1 MICTIIVFSVFS
13 VVNAQ
18 TVICPTGYTCA
29 PIAAQPI
36 GCPVGYVCT
45 PTNPITPVPTPVP
58 PSIPVPID
66 PPCYQFS
73 VDFNA
78 NNLNVDVIA
87 LQTQLIFD
95 GFDIPAISLG
105 RASKGYFGSQT
116 VEALKKYQQ
125 SKGLFAS
132 GILDSLTRQKIN
144 SLSGCVQPP
153 STGVVLSVRTD
164 KSQYVSG
171 EEIVV
176 YFKAYNN
183 GKQPMTLKFNS
194 GCQTAYSIARYDSTN
209 NQACA
214 ASLTE
219 VTILPQSPYYWEMK
233 HAPAQYK
240 IPVGQYKLE
249 GRVLASNYSL
259 LGALPYVITITDST
273 QQSATEQVK
282 CVFSGSTSQQTC
294 YTATNSAPLSYR
306 CSGIEACTISV
317 SGTIGT
323 QLSWKSNCENN
334 MILPITTID
343 GNNEYANFNCAVTNG
358 NLPPVING
366 LDAPTTLSIGQTGT
380 WTIKAYDPEN
390 GPLSYSVTWGDEY
403 KNAAGQNT
411 LTTPLVQQ
419 FTQSATFTHSYSDV
433 GVYSVNVRVKDNAG
447 LTSQTSAS
455 VNVINVGSNNPV
467 NNPPKIIGFPAISE
481 NIQPGQMV
489 NFSWTATDPDNDY
502 LAWSIDWGDNI
513 GQEGTCPVYSD
524 QASSGGIKSSSSPT
538 LTTSHSW
545 SSSGI
550 YMIKVTVSDCRG
562 GTDSNSFRIEVGNS
576 TNSYHSADINHD
588 MKIDGSELTAFQ
600 ELFDYRSGTVRTGE
614 YNVNLIATRDIPSS
628 GSAYIYRPGTGSHTG
643 PTHSADTNKDW
654 QISLTE
660 LLRVIELK
668 NASGYKVQAG
678 TEDGFAPVM
687 STATVGASPYSAA
700 ILDALKVWY
709 SRKTQ

>member
-1 MICTIIVFSVFS
+1 IRFNLYSLICTIIVFSVFS

-282 CVFSGSTSQQTC
+282 CVFSGSTSQQT
-294 YTATNSAPLSYR
+294 
-306 CSGIEACTISV
+306 
-317 SGTIGT
+317 
-323 QLSWKSNCENN
+323 
-334 MILPITTID
+334 
-343 GNNEYANFNCAVTNG
+343 
-358 NLPPVING
+358 
-366 LDAPTTLSIGQTGT
+366 
-380 WTIKAYDPEN
+380 
-390 GPLSYSVTWGDEY
+390 
-403 KNAAGQNT
+403 
-411 LTTPLVQQ
+411 
-419 FTQSATFTHSYSDV
+419 
-433 GVYSVNVRVKDNAG
+433 
-447 LTSQTSAS
+447 
-455 VNVINVGSNNPV
+455 
-467 NNPPKIIGFPAISE
+467 
-481 NIQPGQMV
+481 
-489 NFSWTATDPDNDY
+489 
-502 LAWSIDWGDNI
+502 
-513 GQEGTCPVYSD
+513 
-524 QASSGGIKSSSSPT
+524 
-538 LTTSHSW
+538 
-545 SSSGI
+545 
-550 YMIKVTVSDCRG
+550 
-562 GTDSNSFRIEVGNS
+562 
-576 TNSYHSADINHD
+576 
-588 MKIDGSELTAFQ
+588 
-600 ELFDYRSGTVRTGE
+600 
-614 YNVNLIATRDIPSS
+614 
-628 GSAYIYRPGTGSHTG
+628 
-643 PTHSADTNKDW
+643 
-654 QISLTE
+654 
-660 LLRVIELK
+660 
-668 NASGYKVQAG
+668 
-678 TEDGFAPVM
+678 
-687 STATVGASPYSAA
+687 
-700 ILDALKVWY
+700 
-709 SRKTQ
+709 